1 MSSDEAPRSI
11 RKEAISSPGQGSRKR
26 GITATENTNT
36 TADTEKRQKKR
47 KDRWTRKTPQ
57 QNGKMSL
64 IFERQCFRM
73 FPLNFEKRMN

>member
-36 TADTEKRQKKR
+36 TADTEKRQKKE
-47 KDRWTRKTPQ
+47 KIDGP
-57 QNGKMSL
+57 
-64 IFERQCFRM
+64 
-73 FPLNFEKRMN
+73 EKRLSKMAKCL